1 MAQKN
6 RYLRHARVSEV
17 KLREV
22 LKYFCADLTASQAG
36 ELAGLECKTA
46 LRLFTLFRERMAA
59 LAANECPFEG
69 AVEIDESYFGAN
81 RVRGRRG
88 RGAGRKIP
96 VFGILERGGRVHT
109 QIVRNCSKTTLQAII
124 LGKIDPAAS
133 VHSDGWRAYDG
144 LVEAGFAK
152 HHRIRH
158 QEDSFAAKG
167 VHINGIESF
176 WSFAKRRLAKFNGVP
191 PASFPLF
198 LKETEFRFNH
208 RHRDLYRIMIA
219 SIREVPLG
227 S

>member
-22 LKYFCADLTASQAG
+22 LRYFCADLTATQAS
-36 ELAGLECKTA
+36 ELAGIERKTA
-46 LRLFTLFRERMAA
+46 LRLFGLFRERTAA

-69 AVEIDESYFGAN
+69 EVEVDESYFGAN

-88 RGAGRKIP
+88 RGAGRKTP

-124 LGKIDPAAS
+124 LGRIDPSAS
-133 VHSDGWRAYDG
+133 IHSDGWRGYDG

-158 QEDSFAAKG
+158 HEDSFAGKG